1 MGDAVD
7 KIHEISIWG
16 YIFGVQMYPFL
27 KSSLATNIILTTIVA
42 AIAWKLALA
51 LFDEDDSPIRAL
63 IFAIVG
69 TAIVQV
75 TLYNP
80 ITFKLDQMV
89 PLAPAALQAKKT
101 QFGTDEGMMAWPSY
115 YADRFMNSWIDF
127 AMAVANPD
135 NKFMFAGAPVAA
147 AAVAARQEA
156 VNDPQIRSALS
167 QWQNVI
173 APSYLLTNPALMAR
187 VKAEGLE
194 DMLLYPG
201 TSASDLGNAP
211 LAVKARKLKD
221 ILENEPSLD
230 LVGAVRSLSGHLNDP
245 ATRLNGSA
253 FTLDPGG
260 TEVVAPML
268 SDYTLNAPVAPATAP
283 ANYSPRA
290 VKAYDAGRKVLMNVA
305 NDANRQPPASIKNFA
320 ELYKAIGDAT
330 DVAVARD
337 TLRDPENVMA
347 FGTTCQSLSDD
358 ACKQALTNAS
368 TNMAAKGTWGW
379 DNNTESAKRFAMGL
393 ATTLGSSV
401 DRLLLKFISTQV
413 PVFIGA
419 AKSIVTIATPIMLIV
434 MLWPGRFQLGLS
446 IIIGGYVLVGM
457 WASFYILWQWMI
469 VGLMFTNGSVLPDF
483 ENYSALVKVQAAG
496 LGALGV
502 LSWMI
507 VFGGFDKAHRNLTP
521 ASGGIGSGMAK
532 GISGAGQSLKGMGQA
547 GAGIKGAIG
556 KFMSKNP

>member
-7 KIHEISIWG
+7 KIHEISLWG

-27 KSSLATNIILTTIVA
+27 KSSLAANIILTTIVA
-42 AIAWKLALA
+42 TIAWKLALA
-51 LFDEDDSPIRAL
+51 VFDEDDSPMRAL

-69 TAIVQV
+69 TAMMQA

-80 ITFKLDQMV
+80 ITFKLDEMV
-89 PLAPAALQAKKT
+89 PMSAAKLQEKVD
-101 QFGTDEGMMAWPSY
+101 QFGTDKGVMAWPSY
-115 YADRFMNSWIDF
+115 YADKFMNSWIDF

-135 NKFMFAGAPVAA
+135 NKFMFAAAPVAA
-147 AAVAARQEA
+147 TSVAARQEA
-156 VNDPQIRSALS
+156 VSDPQMRSALS

-173 APSYLLTNPALMAR
+173 APSYLLTNPALMAK
-187 VKAEGLE
+187 VKDAGLE

-201 TSASDLGNAP
+201 TSASDMGNAP

-221 ILENEPSLD
+221 ILENEPTLD

-253 FTLDPGG
+253 FTLNPDG
-260 TEVVAPML
+260 TEVVAPTL
-268 SDYTLNAPVAPATAP
+268 SDYTLNAPIAPATAP

-290 VKAYDAGRKVLMNVA
+290 AKAYDSGRRVLMEVA
-305 NDANRQPPASIKNFA
+305 NDASRQPPASVKNFA
-320 ELYKAIGDAT
+320 ELYQVIGNSI
-330 DVAVARD
+330 DVAVARES
-337 TLRDPENVMA
+337 LQKPENVLA
-347 FGTTCQSLSDD
+347 FGSTCQTRSSD
-358 ACKQALTNAS
+358 ACKQALTSAS
-368 TNMAAKGTWGW
+368 TNMDPKRKLSLDDFG
-379 DNNTESAKRFAMGL
+379 ESTKRFGMGL
-393 ATTLGSSV
+393 VSSLGSSV

-457 WASFYILWQWMI
+457 WAVFYILWQWMI
-469 VGLMFTNGSVLPDF
+469 VDLMFTNGSVLPDF

-496 LGALGV
+496 LGGLGV

-507 VFGGFDKAHRNLTP
+507 VFGGFDKAHRNMTP
-521 ASGGIGSGMAK
+521 ASGGIGSGVAK
-532 GISGAGQSLKGMGQA
+532 GASAAGQSMKAMGQA
-547 GAGIKGAIG
+547 STGIKGAIG